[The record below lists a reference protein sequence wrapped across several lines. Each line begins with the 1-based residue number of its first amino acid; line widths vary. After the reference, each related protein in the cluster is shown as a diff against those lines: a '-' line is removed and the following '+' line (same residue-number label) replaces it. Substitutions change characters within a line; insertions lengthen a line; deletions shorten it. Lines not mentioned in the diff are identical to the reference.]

1 MLIRDLAKMTGVPSK
16 TIRYYEMEGLLP
28 PPSRAANGYRCYS
41 EADVDRLRF
50 IASAR
55 SLGFSLADIAEV
67 LAFRDRGE
75 APCLY
80 LLDLIA
86 QKSAEIRQRI
96 DDLLRLESELVDLQ
110 QQARNL
116 PTDDV
121 EGKACICHLVKNRTL
136 EPRKE
141 VTDGR

>member
-1 MLIRDLAKMTGVPSK
+1 MFIRDLSRATGLPPK
-16 TIRYYEMEGLLP
+16 TIRYYEMEGLVP
-28 PPSRAANGYRCYS
+28 PPARAANGYRCYS

-55 SLGFSLADIAEV
+55 NLGFSLDDIAEV

-80 LLDLIA
+80 LLDLITK
-86 QKSAEIRQRI
+86 KSAEIRQRI
-96 DDLLRLESELVDLQ
+96 DDLLRLESDLLDLQ
-110 QQARNL
+110 RQARNL

-121 EGKACICHLVKNRTL
+121 EGKACICHLVKIRAIK
-136 EPRKE
+136 P
-141 VTDGR
+141 